1 MGRCWG
7 RVTTCGEATRIVPGL
22 TVMGVFC
29 LAVTAVTRIVCG
41 EVMVAEPRAPELVRI
56 WVTPAVGVLTTVGC
70 GVLGVDTAFIRGFPW
85 GTAVGVRAWE
95 GGRSYF

>member
-29 LAVTAVTRIVCG
+29 LAVTAVT
-41 EVMVAEPRAPELVRI
+41 
-56 WVTPAVGVLTTVGC
+56 AVGVLTTVGC